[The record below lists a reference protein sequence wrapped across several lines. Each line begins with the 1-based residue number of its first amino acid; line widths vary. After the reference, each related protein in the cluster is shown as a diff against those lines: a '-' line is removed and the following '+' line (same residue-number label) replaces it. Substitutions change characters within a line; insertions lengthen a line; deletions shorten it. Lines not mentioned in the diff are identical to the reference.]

1 MSTAQDTVL
10 IDSDFRPQA
19 ALWIAIGSV
28 PLVAPFAVLHFFQ
41 QRPALGGVALG
52 VIAVVFFNA
61 WYLSLD
67 ATRRFL
73 LPRLFIAAVGI
84 LVDLYLLATQG
95 TSGLLWGY
103 PTVLWIYCTLPEKAA
118 RVANGTLLA
127 ASLPLI
133 GTVASADIALRA
145 MATLVGVSIFTCV
158 LIHIISRQQ
167 ERLQRQ
173 LRHDPLTG
181 LLNRRSLDMMLEN
194 AMARSSRESLP
205 MTLLAIDLDHFKRI
219 NDDFGHAA
227 GDQVLQN
234 LGKFLRGW
242 LCAKDVAFRLGG
254 EEFLV
259 LLHDT
264 SDVEAYRVAESMV
277 AGIRETSLLDAR
289 TVTAS
294 IGYAPFSD
302 APDAKAW
309 MREADEALYLAKRA
323 GRDRVA
329 TGSGSICSP
338 SPGRADAVSRP
349 VTEVDS
355 AQP

>member
-1 MSTAQDTVL
+1 MPTAQDPVL
-10 IDSDFRPQA
+10 IDADFRPQA

-28 PLVAPFAVLHFFQ
+28 PLVAPFAALHYFQ
-41 QRPALGGVALG
+41 QRPVLGSVALG
-52 VIAVVFFNA
+52 VIAVLCF
-61 WYLSLD
+61 
-67 ATRRFL
+67 
-73 LPRLFIAAVGI
+73 
-84 LVDLYLLATQG
+84 
-95 TSGLLWGY
+95 
-103 PTVLWIYCTLPEKAA
+103 PEKPA
-118 RVANGTLLA
+118 RVANGILLA
-127 ASLPLI
+127 ASMPLI
-133 GTVASADIALRA
+133 GLVASADIALRA
-145 MATLVGVSIFTCV
+145 MATLVGVSIFTFA

-181 LLNRRSLDMMLEN
+181 LLNRRVLDAMLEK
-194 AMARSSRESLP
+194 AMARSSREHLP

-242 LCAKDVAFRLGG
+242 LCARDVAFRLGG

-264 SDVEAYRVAESMV
+264 SVVDAYRVAESMV
-277 AGIRETSLLDAR
+277 AGIRETTLLDAR

-309 MREADEALYLAKRA
+309 IRQADEALYLAKRA
-323 GRDRVA
+323 GRNQVA
-329 TGSGSICSP
+329 TGPGSTGSP
-338 SPGRADAVSRP
+338 LTGRSDTVSS
-349 VTEVDS
+349 VVAEVDS
-355 AQP
+355 ANT